1 MSFLALYARV
11 LAQLRPVRAL
21 ASALVVAN
29 LALATAQFAEPLLY
43 GKVIDRLASAQ
54 SAGAAPLWA
63 DVAPWLAA
71 WAGFAVF
78 SIVASI
84 GVALHADRLAHR
96 QRVGVMAAYFEH
108 VLHLPMSFHASAH
121 SGRLLKVMIEGS
133 NGMFGVWLSFFREH
147 CAGFVAL
154 VVLLPLTLLKN
165 WRLGAILIALVA
177 IFGVVMNL
185 VIRRTETM

>member
-1 MSFLALYARV
+1 
-11 LAQLRPVRAL
+11 
-21 ASALVVAN
+21 
-29 LALATAQFAEPLLY
+29 
-43 GKVIDRLASAQ
+43 
-54 SAGAAPLWA
+54 
-63 DVAPWLAA
+63 
-71 WAGFAVF
+71 
-78 SIVASI
+78 
-84 GVALHADRLAHR
+84 
-96 QRVGVMAAYFEH
+96 
-108 VLHLPMSFHASAH
+108 MSFHASAH
-121 SGRLLKVMIEGS
+121 SGRLLKVMIEGA